1 MNKKR
6 PIIFAALFIFAASA
20 CSFAQIDPGQI
31 GQLINND
38 AALKKLSLQYPAEVK
53 EVYSTMQFQP
63 VWFGHSFR
71 IRQLLQL
78 FQQSADLGLNKKDY
92 ENNAVQTIEKDPAG
106 WSNKDSMAMELR
118 LTDAAIHFAKDIAD
132 GNAPLQLGYNGL
144 KYRSGCSN
152 VSSLLVSAIQ
162 NNRLLTLPALA
173 EQKTPEY
180 TSIKN
185 KIIWM
190 NAVMADSSFKEIII
204 RSTKANSGNRELF
217 IKLYQLGLL
226 DSASQKLEGKEL
238 KAKLKSAQE
247 LFNLPADSVLRSS
260 LVSALN
266 VPLRNRLGELKTTIN
281 IIRSLYC
288 IKQSSTVIIV
298 NIPSASVLV
307 YQQGKNIL
315 ESRII
320 VGKRS
325 TPTPTLSS
333 RVTDVVLYP
342 YWMVPYSIA
351 TKELLPA
358 IKRNIGYL
366 DAGNYQVINRSGKVM
381 NPYSID
387 WQSLSRS
394 YFPYIIRQS
403 TGCDNSLGLIK
414 LNFYNPFGVY
424 LHDTPA
430 KKLFAYNKR
439 YFSHGCMRVQKAMDL
454 AHIVLKN
461 NSIALDTLEDK
472 GCIRNKVPVVV
483 PADEQIPVF
492 VIYSTAWIDANA
504 RISFNE
510 DVYRKQSAIKRND

>member
-6 PIIFAALFIFAASA
+6 SVFFSILLIFATS
-20 CSFAQIDPGQI
+20 SWTFAQISPEQI
-31 GQLINND
+31 GQILRND
-38 AALKKLSLQYPAEVK
+38 AAIKKLSLQYPAEVK
-53 EVYSTMQFQP
+53 EAYSTFQYQTI
-63 VWFGHSFR
+63 WFGHSSR
-71 IRQLLQL
+71 IRELLQL
-78 FQQSADLGLNKKDY
+78 FQQSANLGLNKNDY
-92 ENNAVQTIEKDPAG
+92 QNSAVQTIEKNPDG
-106 WSNKDSMAMELR
+106 WNNTDSVSMELR
-118 LTDAAIHFAKDIAD
+118 LTDAAIHFVKDISD

-144 KYRSGCSN
+144 NYHPGCN
-152 VSSLLVSAIQ
+152 NIAGLLASAIQ
-162 NNRLLTLPALA
+162 YNRLLTLPALA

-180 TSIKN
+180 ISIK
-185 KIIWM
+185 KLIIWF
-190 NAVMADSSFKEIII
+190 NKVMADSSFKEVIIK
-204 RSTKANSGNRELF
+204 STKASVNNKELL

-226 DSASQKLEGKEL
+226 DSATQKLQEKEL
-238 KAKLKSAQE
+238 KAKIKSAQE
-247 LFNLPADSVLRSS
+247 LFNLPADSVLRST
-260 LVSALN
+260 LVFALN
-266 VPLRNRLGELKTTIN
+266 MSLRYRLEELKLAIN
-281 IIRSLYC
+281 SIRSLYC

-298 NIPSASVLV
+298 NIPSATVLV
-307 YQQGKNIL
+307 YDHGKNIL

-325 TPTPTLSS
+325 TPTSTLCSK
-333 RVTDVVLYP
+333 VTDVVLYP

-366 DAGNYQVINRSGKVM
+366 DAGNYQVINKAGKVM

-403 TGCDNSLGLIK
+403 TGCDNSLGLVK
-414 LNFYNPFGVY
+414 LNFYNPFGGY

-439 YFSHGCMRVQKAMDL
+439 YFSHGCMRVQKAMEL
-454 AHIVLKN
+454 AHIVLRN

-472 GCIRNKVPVVV
+472 GCLRNKAPIVV
-483 PADEQIPVF
+483 PADQQLPVF
-492 VIYSTAWIDANA
+492 VIYSTAWIDANG

-510 DVYRKQSAIKRND
+510 DIYRKLSALKRND